1 MGGVEMSIG
10 KMSQLLDAECY
21 LCTHASSLTTF
32 RQKINFSMKNQ
43 EKITLNNFYYQ
54 NKINL
59 TCDKQ
64 KQNLSN

>member
-32 RQKINFSMKNQ
+32 RQKINFSMKN
-43 EKITLNNFYYQ
+43 
-54 NKINL
+54 
-59 TCDKQ
+59 
-64 KQNLSN
+64 